1 MIQIKLFELIIK
13 IFIIMFLMILLLIY
27 VMSEITNKYLQNEE
41 NNIKRE

>member
-1 MIQIKLFELIIK
+1 MIQIKFFELIIK